1 MRILEEKFRSEFP
14 QKKKNGFLIKIQIWF
29 GFLNVGENR
38 FFFFNENIK
47 FSYEKI
53 QIWFYTLKKNTNQ
66 VFVNK
71 IRIRFYKQ
79 NTHQIL

>member
-1 MRILEEKFRSEFP
+1 MWEKTD
-14 QKKKNGFLIKIQIWF
+14 
-29 GFLNVGENR
+29 